1 MHSMRLWLAIVV
13 TLVLIAAPMASYATF
28 PGTKICLD
36 AGHGGS
42 DPGAVALGDQEKVF
56 NLDIC
61 LRARS
66 LFQAD
71 GATVIMTRT
80 SDVYVSLQ
88 GRCDIA
94 NNNGCARFIA
104 SHCNA
109 GGGTGTETFAY
120 ASGTT
125 AANMA
130 SKVQT
135 ELVQHMGTVNRG
147 VKYNS
152 FYVLVHTNMPAILT
166 EVAFMDTTADNNK
179 LSSATYRQEA
189 ARAYLHGT
197 QSHLGYTPHDPGA
210 ADIIVDNTSGAFS
223 CSSSWATGTSSSDKY
238 GSNYRWHSTQAI
250 SDLATWAPSGLTTR
264 NYAVYAWWAQG
275 SNRST
280 AAPYLINHNSGQ
292 ANVKVNQQANGGK
305 WNLLGTYGLSAGK
318 SVQLSCWASS
328 GFIVCA
334 DAIKFVPQ

>member
-1 MHSMRLWLAIVV
+1 MQGKTLWLAA
-13 TLVLIAAPMASYATF
+13 LIALVVLTAPMAAYATF

-61 LRARS
+61 LRARG

-71 GATVIMTRT
+71 GATVVMTRT
-80 SDVYVSLQ
+80 TDVAVSLQ

-135 ELVQHMGTVNRG
+135 ELLQHMGTVNRG

-166 EVAFMDTTADNNK
+166 EVGFMDTQPDNDK
-179 LSSATYRQEA
+179 LSSPTYRQEA

-197 QSHLGYTPHDPGA
+197 QSHLGYTPHDPVS
-210 ADIIVDNTSGAFS
+210 DIIVDNTSGSFS
-223 CSSSWATGTSSSDKY
+223 VTGTWATGTSSTDKY
-238 GSNYRWHSTQAI
+238 GTNYRYHSTQPI
-250 SDLATWAPSGLTTR
+250 SAPATWAPGGLTTR
-264 NYAVYAWWAQG
+264 NYAVYAWWPAG

-292 ANVKVNQQANGGK
+292 ANVKVNQQINGGK
-305 WNLLGTYGLSAGK
+305 WNLLGTYALSAGK
-318 SVQLSCWASS
+318 TVQLSCWAPS
-328 GFIVCA
+328 GFNVMA

>member
-1 MHSMRLWLAIVV
+1 MKLWLAIVV
-13 TLVLIAAPMASYATF
+13 AVVLVTVPVASYATF
-28 PGTKICLD
+28 PGTKICID
-36 AGHGGS
+36 PGHGGS
-42 DPGAVALGDQEKVF
+42 DPGAVALGDEEEDF
-56 NLDIC
+56 NLDIG

-80 SDVYVSLQ
+80 GDTSVSLQ

-94 NNNGCARFIA
+94 NNNGA
-104 SHCNA
+104 SSFLCTHFNA

-120 ASGTT
+120 ASGTS
-125 AANMA
+125 AANLA

-135 ELVQHMGTVNRG
+135 ELLQHMGTVNRG

-152 FYVLVHTNMPAILT
+152 FYVLVHTNMPAILG
-166 EVAFMDTTADNNK
+166 EVAFIDTQPDNDK
-179 LSSATYRQEA
+179 LSSPTYRQEA

-197 QSHLGYTPHDPGA
+197 QSWYGYAPHDPGA
-210 ADIIVDNTSGAFS
+210 ADIIVDNTSGSFS
-223 CSSSWATGTSSSDKY
+223 CSASWATGTSSADKY
-238 GSNYRWHSTQAI
+238 GSNYRWRSTQAI
-250 SDLATWAPSGLTTR
+250 SDAATWAPAGLTTR
-264 NYAVYAWWAQG
+264 NYGVYAWWPQG
-275 SNRST
+275 GNRST
-280 AAPYLINHNSGQ
+280 AAPYLINHNGGQ

-305 WNLLGTYGLSAGK
+305 WNALGTFGLSAGK
-318 SVQLSCWASS
+318 TVQLSCWAAS